1 MKPLKYI
8 LDIESIIAEMEH
20 ILSIVNSDFTK
31 FEKDPVAIRAIERHF
46 EIIGEAVRKLMQTD
60 PNITLQHA
68 ASIIG
73 LRNLIAHS
81 YDTVDNETLWGIL
94 INHIPKLKQEILD
107 LKNSRSF

>member
-8 LDIESIIAEMEH
+8 LDIESVIAEMEH
-20 ILSIVNSDFTK
+20 IVSIVDADFTK

-46 EIIGEAVRKLMQTD
+46 EIIGEATRKLMLAD
-60 PNITLQHA
+60 PNIKLQHA
-68 ASIIG
+68 TGIIG

-94 INHIPKLKQEILD
+94 INHVPKLKEEIAQI
-107 LKNSRSF
+107 KASRSF